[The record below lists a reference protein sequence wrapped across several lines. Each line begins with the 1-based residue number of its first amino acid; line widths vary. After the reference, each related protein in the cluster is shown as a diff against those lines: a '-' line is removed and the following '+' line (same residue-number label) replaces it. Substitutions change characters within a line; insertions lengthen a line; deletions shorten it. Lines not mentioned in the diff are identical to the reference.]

1 MLEVLPTYS
10 CKGRLVAEGTSAVS
24 AALSVVGLL
33 VALNSLSDAKGLLN
47 GVN

>member
-1 MLEVLPTYS
+1 M
-10 CKGRLVAEGTSAVS
+10 AEGTSAVG

-33 VALNSLSDAKGLLN
+33 VALNSLLSDAKGLLN